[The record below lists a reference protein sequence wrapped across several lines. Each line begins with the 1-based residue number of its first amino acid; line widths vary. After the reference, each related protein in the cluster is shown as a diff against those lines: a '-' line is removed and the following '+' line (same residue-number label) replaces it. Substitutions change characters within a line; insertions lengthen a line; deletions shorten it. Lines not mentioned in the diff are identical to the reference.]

1 MSSPFWSANNVR
13 FVEGVDEQE
22 INRFTNS
29 FGGTKDLK
37 AGQYFDNG
45 NYMVVAGNAAEAG
58 WGAHV
63 PPGYEKIG
71 FTTEQTW
78 QSHPKYGNSKK
89 TYGDNL
95 LILKRSQA
103 KPPETQAQQLPQA
116 EPEPVVRQPS
126 DDLANARK
134 RWDNDQNSVGM
145 GNAPGSIHFNPTGNP
160 YADAAN
166 YGNAATDDYQRRFI
180 PSLNRQSELEA
191 REIGETGNF
200 HLSRFAGK
208 VPELGDP
215 KEMFEYYKNKIG

>member
-1 MSSPFWSANNVR
+1 MSPFWNPSIRWN
-13 FVEGVDEQE
+13 EGLDQQE
-22 INRFTNS
+22 IDRFLGSRGDAKT
-29 FGGTKDLK
+29 LK
-37 AGQYFDNG
+37 AGQYFDDG
-45 NYMVVAGNAAEAG
+45 NYMVVAGNSREAG

-63 PPGYEKIG
+63 PPGYEAIG
-71 FTTEQTW
+71 STNANIW
-78 QSHPKYGNSKK
+78 RSHPKHGNLTK

-103 KPPETQAQQLPQA
+103 KQPETQAQQLPQA
-116 EPEPVVRQPS
+116 EPEPAVRQPS

-134 RWDNDQNSVGM
+134 RWDNDQTAVAM

-160 YADAAN
+160 YQDAAD
-166 YGNAATDDYQRRFI
+166 YGNAATDDYVRRFI
-180 PSLNRQSELEA
+180 PSLNRQADLEA

-200 HLSRFAGK
+200 HLNRFIGK

>member
-1 MSSPFWSANNVR
+1 MSPFWNANNIR
-13 FVEGVDEQE
+13 FVEGLDKQE
-22 INRFTNS
+22 IDRFQNS
-29 FGGTKDLK
+29 RRDNKDLK
-37 AGQYFDNG
+37 AGQYFDDG
-45 NYMVVAGNAAEAG
+45 NYMVVAGNAAQPG

-71 FTTEQTW
+71 FTHQLTHRP
-78 QSHPKYGNSKK
+78 HPKHGSWVK

-103 KPPETQAQQLPQA
+103 KQPETQAQQLPQA
-116 EPEPVVRQPS
+116 EPEPAVRQPS

-134 RWDNDQNSVGM
+134 RWDNDQTAVAM
-145 GNAPGSIHFNPTGNP
+145 GNAPGSIRFNPTGNP
-160 YADAAN
+160 YKDAAD
-166 YGNAATDDYQRRFI
+166 YGNAATDDYVRRFI
-180 PSLNRQSELEA
+180 PSLNRQADLEA